1 MHTAWEE
8 HPIRS
13 KHHGDQ
19 HPMERYL
26 CTRASM
32 VYPQIVSTDVNY
44 FICKIRFP
52 SPARGT

>member
-32 VYPQIVSTDVNY
+32 VYPQIVSTM
-44 FICKIRFP
+44 
-52 SPARGT
+52 